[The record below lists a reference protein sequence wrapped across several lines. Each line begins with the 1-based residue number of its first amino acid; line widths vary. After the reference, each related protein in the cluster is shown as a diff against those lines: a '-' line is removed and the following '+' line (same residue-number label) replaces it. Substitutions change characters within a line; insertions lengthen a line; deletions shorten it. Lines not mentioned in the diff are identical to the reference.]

1 MVEATQEA
9 ESYWTATCKQIA
21 DTTLFSK
28 TESWIF
34 GANIPGKPHTVLFYM
49 GGLAPYR
56 EMLAD
61 VTRGD
66 FAGFF
71 HHPALITRFQR
82 PDLLGEK
89 SVGC

>member
-1 MVEATQEA
+1 MEATQEA

-21 DTTLFSK
+21 DTTLFAK

-56 EMLAD
+56 QMLAD
-61 VTRGD
+61 VARAD
-66 FAGFF
+66 YAGFF
-71 HHPALITRFQR
+71 QHPALIMRFQR
-82 PDLLGEK
+82 AG
-89 SVGC
+89 SVG